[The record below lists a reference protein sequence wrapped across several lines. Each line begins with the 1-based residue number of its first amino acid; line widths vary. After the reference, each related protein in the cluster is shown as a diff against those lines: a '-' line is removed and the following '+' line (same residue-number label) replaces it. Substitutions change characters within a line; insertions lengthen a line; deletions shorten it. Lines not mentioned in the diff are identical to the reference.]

1 VNPQPRAR
9 ALLALG
15 AAAGLA
21 IAVGSL
27 VGRGSGDALEPDVV
41 ATVNGVPIRADEYLR
56 AIAAVAGDRR
66 TPIDAAEKRRILD
79 RLIDEELL
87 VQRGIELGLVR
98 RERTVRASLVA
109 ATIEL
114 LASSSG
120 DETPEELRAFYDT
133 HRDYFTDPGR
143 ARVRQVLVLAVDRP
157 EAAARARAEDAVR
170 RLRGGEPFEAVR
182 RDLGDEEVAP
192 LPDAPLPVAKLREYV
207 GDTAARSVFDLAA
220 GETTEPVR
228 SSMGFHVL
236 QVIARTPPSVPPF
249 EEIADQVRAEFRR
262 RADEA
267 MLRSSLATLRG
278 AAEVHS
284 MDAPP

>member
-1 VNPQPRAR
+1 VTSERRAR

-15 AAAGLA
+15 AATGLA
-21 IAVGSL
+21 IAVASL
-27 VGRGSGDALEPDVV
+27 VGVGSGDALEPDVV
-41 ATVNGVPIRADEYLR
+41 ATVNGVPIRGDDYLR

-114 LASSSG
+114 LASTSG
-120 DETPEELRAFYDT
+120 DETPEALRAFYDT
-133 HRDYFTDPGR
+133 HRDYFADPGR
-143 ARVRQVLVLAVDRP
+143 ARVRQVLVRVADRP
-157 EAAARARAEDAVR
+157 EEAARARAEEALR
-170 RLRGGEPFEAVR
+170 RLRAGEPFETVR
-182 RDLGDEEVAP
+182 RDLGDDEVAP
-192 LPDAPLPVAKLREYV
+192 LPDAPLPVSKLREYV
-207 GDTAARSVFDLAA
+207 GDTASRSAFELAA

-236 QVIARTPPSVPPF
+236 QMVERTAPSVPPF
-249 EEIADQVRAEFRR
+249 EQITEQVRIEFRR
-262 RADEA
+262 RADDA
-267 MLRSSLATLRG
+267 TLRAALATLRD
-278 AAEVHS
+278 AAEVHA
-284 MDAPP
+284 MDVPP